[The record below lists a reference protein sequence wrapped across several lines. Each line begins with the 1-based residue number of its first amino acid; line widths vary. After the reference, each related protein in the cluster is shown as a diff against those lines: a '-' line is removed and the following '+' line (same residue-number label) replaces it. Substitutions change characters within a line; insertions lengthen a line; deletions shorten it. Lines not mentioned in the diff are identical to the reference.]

1 MESGEEVRLQPNQV
15 KEYYTSQVGAFKEQL
30 RMKCL
35 QFKID
40 FVEAD
45 IQQGFVPILQTW
57 MAKRSKMH

>member
-1 MESGEEVRLQPNQV
+1 MENGEEVRLQPNQV
-15 KEYYTSQVGAFKEQL
+15 KEYYTKQVGVFIEQL

-45 IQQGFVPILQTW
+45 INQGFLPILQTW
-57 MAKRSKMH
+57 MAKRARMH